1 MEGRGPL
8 PTLNWLGKE
17 AVEIAA
23 RRTPVLALEPHRST
37 PGSLADPTAGN
48 LLIQGDNLTGLKALS
63 PYFTEAF
70 KLIYMDPPYNTGN
83 STWVYDD
90 NVDSPQVRDWLHK
103 EVGPEDLARSDKWLC
118 MMLPRLQL
126 SLDLLRPDDGVLV
139 VSIDDAEVAHLT
151 LLLDS
156 LLGRTNHVATIC
168 WRTRPANNKANHV
181 GVIHEY
187 LLIYAKNYGALRELD
202 KRWRINK
209 PGVDEVLAWADE
221 LMADASL
228 DDRDREEQIRE
239 RHNQKQRE
247 LADELLRNEP
257 ELSKEELSKGVKK
270 QWDAL
275 RRYNRF
281 DARGL
286 FRPDNLSWVGGGG
299 PRYELLHPKTGKPC
313 VIPEGGWM
321 WVEETMRERAAAGLV
336 LFGPDETT
344 VPQQKI
350 YLADTDTV
358 VLNSVLEIPGKN
370 GTRDLT
376 TLIPNA
382 DFPYPKPV
390 ALLQTIIELTTKGGD
405 LILDPFVGSGTTA
418 EAILRLNAQNPDEP
432 ERRFVCIEM
441 EKEIEKK
448 LTSVRLDRLIK
459 GYKPKKGNRQP
470 GIGGDYTRWKLGKPF
485 RDGSGGLGGAS
496 RRALASVLAAHHAS
510 GAFELLDEGN
520 LVARADGMQL
530 FLFDGETE
538 FGEDELAQVVARL
551 APSDRAVV
559 YASRLLIEEG
569 EASRS
574 KVTALQLPYDLPIGQ
589 G

>member
-1 MEGRGPL
+1 M
-8 PTLNWLGKE
+8 
-17 AVEIAA
+17 
-23 RRTPVLALEPHRST
+23 
-37 PGSLADPTAGN
+37 
-48 LLIQGDNLTGLKALS
+48 GLKALS
-63 PYFTEAF
+63 PYFAEAF

-90 NVDSPQVRDWLHK
+90 NVDSPQIRNWLHR
-103 EVGPEDLARSDKWLC
+103 EVGPDDLARSDKWLC

-126 SLDLLRPDDGVLV
+126 ALELLRPEDGVLV

-151 LLLDS
+151 MLLDS
-156 LLGRTNHVATIC
+156 LLGRANHVATIC

-187 LLIYAKNYGALRELD
+187 LLIYANNYGALRELD

-221 LMADASL
+221 LMSDGSLTDA
-228 DDRDREEQIRE
+228 DREAQIRA
-239 RHNQKQRE
+239 RHNRKQKE
-247 LADELLRNEP
+247 LSDELLRNEP
-257 ELSKEELSKGVKK
+257 ELSEQELNNQVKK

-281 DARGL
+281 DSQGL

-299 PRYELLHPKTGKPC
+299 PRYELLHPATGEPC
-313 VIPEGGWM
+313 AIPEGGWM
-321 WVEETMRERAAAGLV
+321 WVEDTMRDRVAAGLV
-336 LFGPDETT
+336 LFGPDGTT

-350 YLADTDTV
+350 YLADTNTV

-376 TLIPNA
+376 TLVPDA

-418 EAILRLNAQNPDEP
+418 EATLRLNAQNPGEP

-441 EKEIEKK
+441 EKEIEEK

-459 GYKPKKGNRQP
+459 GHGRRRGGKRHP
-470 GIGGDYTRWKLGKPF
+470 GIGGSYSRWRLGRSF
-485 RDGSGGLGGAS
+485 RDKKGGLGGAS
-496 RRALASVLAAHHAS
+496 RRALASALAAHHSS
-510 GAFELLDEGN
+510 GSFELLDEGN
-520 LVARADGMQL
+520 LVARADGLQL
-530 FLFDGETE
+530 FIFDGESE
-538 FGEDELAQVVARL
+538 FGDAELAQVIARL
-551 APSDRAVV
+551 APRDRAVV
-559 YASRLLIEEG
+559 YASRLLIDEA
-569 EASRS
+569 EASRDN
-574 KVTALQLPYDLPIGQ
+574 VTALQLPYDLPIDQ
-589 G
+589 V